1 MMIINKSKNGQRVKP
16 FFLFLADPCES
27 VVAKACFIIRYQSC
41 VILQAS
47 DPLKKKT
54 RYGYCLMNNAF
65 NVFIKL
71 PFKKKFITALRL
83 FSQVV
88 DRELVQAGYF
98 VEDPIILNLKK
109 HCGSNRWINP
119 YFFFNAGA

>member
-1 MMIINKSKNGQRVKP
+1 
-16 FFLFLADPCES
+16 
-27 VVAKACFIIRYQSC
+27 
-41 VILQAS
+41 
-47 DPLKKKT
+47 
-54 RYGYCLMNNAF
+54 MNNAF